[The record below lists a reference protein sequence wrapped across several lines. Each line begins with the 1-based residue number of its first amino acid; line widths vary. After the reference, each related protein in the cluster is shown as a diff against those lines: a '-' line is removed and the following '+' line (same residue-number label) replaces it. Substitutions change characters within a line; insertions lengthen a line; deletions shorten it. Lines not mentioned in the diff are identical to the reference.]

1 MKTISL
7 IEKGVKEIQSRAK
20 GDDFDFGG
28 KRVLIT
34 GGAGFLGSWMCDFLV
49 TQGAKVTCVDN
60 LASGLKSNVEHLVKN
75 KDFSFIVHDISQ
87 PTSLDESFDL
97 VVHMASRASPFEFE
111 KFPIEIL
118 KANTIGTLNALEIAK
133 KDRARFLFTSTS
145 EAYGNPTVVPTPES
159 YNGNVNP
166 IGPRGC
172 YDESK
177 RAGEAFVMAYVK
189 QFGLDARIARIFNTF
204 GPRMRA
210 DDIYGRAVPRFIEQ
224 ALSGEP
230 ITVFGDGS
238 QTRSFTYVVDQIE
251 GLLRLASVEEG
262 RGEVVNIGNNE
273 ETKIIDLAKLIKK
286 LTRSESE
293 ISFHPLPQDDPRRR
307 CPDISRAKKILDWQ
321 PKTIMNEGLT
331 ETIAWFRDVYK
342 RRS

>member
-7 IEKGVKEIQSRAK
+7 IEEGVKEIKSRVQT
-20 GDDFDFGG
+20 GDFDFDG
-28 KRVLIT
+28 KRTLIT
-34 GGAGFLGSWMCDFLV
+34 GGAGFLGSWTCDFLV
-49 TQGAKVTCVDN
+49 AQGAKVTCVDN
-60 LASGLKSNVEHLVKN
+60 LASGLQSNIEHLLKHKN
-75 KDFSFIVHDISQ
+75 FTFVTHDISR
-87 PTSLDESFDL
+87 PTSFDESFDL

-118 KANTIGTLNALEIAK
+118 RANTIGTLNALEIAK
-133 KDRARFLFTSTS
+133 KNRARFLFTSTS
-145 EAYGNPTVVPTPES
+145 EVYGNPMVVPTPES

-177 RAGEAFVMAYVK
+177 RAGEAFVMAYIK
-189 QFGLDARIARIFNTF
+189 QYGLDARIARIFNTF
-204 GPRMRA
+204 GPRMRS
-210 DDIYGRAVPRFIEQ
+210 DGIYGRAVPRFIEQ

-230 ITVFGDGS
+230 ITVFGDGR

-251 GLLRLASVEEG
+251 GLLRLASAPEG

-286 LTRSESE
+286 LTRSKSE
-293 ISFHPLPQDDPRRR
+293 ISYQPLPQDDPRRR
-307 CPDISRAKKILDWQ
+307 CPDIGRAKRILSWR
-321 PKTIMNEGLT
+321 PKTTMDEGLT
-331 ETIAWFRDVYK
+331 KTITWFK
-342 RRS
+342 SKIKAL